1 MLDAVRAALAAI
13 EAEGGFAIELGC
25 GSDDLHIEVEGV
37 GPLRYPI
44 SAATARKLCAVAR
57 PAPFGRRD
65 KTLHDV
71 RVRDT
76 WEIDGGRIEIDARR
90 WQRTLAPTL
99 TTIQQRLG
107 LPEGGK
113 LEAVLDKMLVYGPG
127 QFFAPHQDSERA
139 DDMVGTLV
147 VELPSRHEGGI
158 VVVEHHGEKR
168 VFSGAA
174 RGPKDLSLL
183 AFYADCHHEVKP
195 VQAGY
200 RITLT
205 YHLLYRGAATEPARL
220 PRDAVERLCASVDAY
235 FSTPVQLPYSRST
248 PQRPD
253 RLIYLL
259 DHQYTAKSLGWDR
272 LKNVD
277 RLRVAALRAVGE
289 RLDCEVYLALADVH
303 ECWSC
308 EGDDWGGGYGY
319 GRRAFGG
326 GHHDFEEDREAD
338 DHELVEL
345 LDADVELGHWVGP
358 DGRVAANIPARL
370 TMDEV
375 CFTRASTEIDPFRS
389 EREGYMGN
397 YGNTVD
403 RWYHRAALVMWPRAR
418 SFVIRAKVSP
428 AWAVGQ
434 LASRVEAGRLDEAR
448 DRAKELLPFWRHVA
462 PNEASEAFVLKLLSV
477 SASLG
482 DAELALGLLSPLGPH
497 HLSPRA
503 TPAFVSLVQQYG
515 SSWAQRLF
523 SAWQAATRH
532 DTPPWLSLLPHLCE
546 ALAAGGAHG
555 KALAAW
561 LLSREVESFKRC
573 YTGTLRLPDALRA
586 ERIEGYVDDI
596 LALLATAA
604 VIRAPSV
611 RDDLVAF
618 LTAPETALPLMT
630 AGALLKRCREG
641 RTPAAARALGLQP
654 LYRRVVALLDRAV
667 AAEARSP
674 DDWSIEPPS
683 GCSCAL
689 CKQLSAFLRDR
700 ARIEVAWP
708 LAEERR
714 RHIHGVIDLNRL
726 PVTHVTLRRGRPY
739 TLVLTK
745 QEALFERDAAL
756 RAQQKALLAWLKKQR
771 SAFSESGP
779 SIALS

>member
-25 GSDDLHIEVEGV
+25 GSDDLRIEVDGV
-37 GPLRYPI
+37 GPIRYPI

-65 KTLHDV
+65 KTLHDA

-76 WEIDGGRIEIDARR
+76 WEIDASRITIDTRR
-90 WQRTLAPTL
+90 WQRTLEPTL
-99 TTIQQRLG
+99 TTIRQRLG
-107 LPEGGK
+107 LPEGGE
-113 LEAVLDKMLVYGPG
+113 LEAALDKMLVYGPG
-127 QFFAPHQDSERA
+127 QFFAPHQDSERD

-147 VELPSRHEGGI
+147 VELPSRHDGG
-158 VVVEHHGEKR
+158 VVVVQHHGEKR
-168 VFSGAA
+168 IFGGAA

-195 VQAGY
+195 VEAGY

-205 YHLLYRGAATEPARL
+205 YHLLYRGAATEPAPLR
-220 PRDAVERLCASVDAY
+220 RDAVERLRASVNAY
-235 FSTPVQLPYSRST
+235 FSTPVELPYATAT
-248 PQRPD
+248 PRRPD
-253 RLIYLL
+253 RLTYLL
-259 DHQYTAKSLGWDR
+259 DHEYTPKSLGWDR
-272 LKNVD
+272 LKNAD
-277 RLRVAALRAVGE
+277 RLRAAALRAVGE
-289 RLDCEVYLALADVH
+289 HLDCEVYLALADVH

-308 EGDDWGGGYGY
+308 EGDDWGGGYG
-319 GRRAFGG
+319 RRAFGG
-326 GHHDFEEDREAD
+326 GRHDPEQARDADDRE
-338 DHELVEL
+338 LVDL
-345 LDADVELGHWVGP
+345 LDADVELRHWVGP
-358 DGRVAANIPARL
+358 DGRVAASIPVRL
-370 TMDEV
+370 AMDEV

-389 EREGYMGN
+389 EHEGYMGN

-428 AWAVGQ
+428 AWAVDE
-434 LASRVEAGRLDEAR
+434 LASRVEAGGLDEAR

-462 PNEASEAFVLKLLSV
+462 PNEASEAFALKLLSV

-497 HLSPRA
+497 RLSPRA
-503 TPAFVSLVQQYG
+503 TPAFVTVVQRYG
-515 SSWAQRLF
+515 SSWSQRLF
-523 SAWQAATRH
+523 SAWLANTRH
-532 DTPPWLSLLPHLCE
+532 DTPPWLSRLPHLCG
-546 ALAAGGAHG
+546 ALGAGGGHG
-555 KALAAW
+555 EALAAW
-561 LLSREVESFKRC
+561 LLSREVAAFKRC
-573 YTGTLRLPDALRA
+573 YTGTLSLPDALRVESV
-586 ERIEGYVDDI
+586 ERRLDDV
-596 LALLATAA
+596 LALLETAA

-611 RDDLVAF
+611 RDDLIAF
-618 LTAPETALPLMT
+618 LTAPETALPLMA

-654 LYRRVVALLDRAV
+654 LYRRVVALLERAV

-674 DDWSIEPPS
+674 EDWSIEPPS

-689 CKQLSAFLRDR
+689 CRQLSAFLRDR
-700 ARIEVAWP
+700 ARIRVAWP

-714 RHIHGVIDLNRL
+714 RHIHGVIDLNHL
-726 PVTHVTLRRGRPY
+726 PVAHVTLRRGRPY

-756 RAQQKALLAWLKKQR
+756 RAQQKVLLGWLKKQR

-779 SIALS
+779 SIAPS